1 MVHYILRRRQQQR
14 EYHGLIREADAVSQP
29 LLYIFEDFI
38 AEVLAELGPHL
49 WRQRNNFR
57 EPTGEVLSYKHACC
71 QMNLIGQICLFTC
84 GRSSKNH
91 D

>member
-1 MVHYILRRRQQQR
+1 MVHYILRRRQQQG

-57 EPTGEVLSYKHACC
+57 VEWPSFKVQACLLS
-71 QMNLIGQICLFTC
+71 NESDWSDLFIYMWEIIKK
-84 GRSSKNH
+84 S
-91 D
+91 